1 MRREINRIRDAHRS
15 LRRGA
20 HWLRLCPEEV
30 VADAYVEL
38 LNTTERA
45 FAMEQAMMEQFAFP
59 ATPCHLE
66 QHARVLRALHCL
78 QPAVMN
84 GDTASARRVGGQ
96 LLVEWFQLHHE
107 TLDQA
112 VYVWVSCSKEQL
124 ASDLIARS
132 QGRQPPLTAWQSDTT
147 TDALPGLLDGMPAG
161 MPAGLPDL
169 LQGGLPPSMQDEAP
183 NPISEHRPGPL
194 PGGAPPRQT
203 PSPYWRPAGR

>member
-45 FAMEQAMMEQFAFP
+45 FALEQGMMEQFAFP
-59 ATPCHLE
+59 AMPCHLE

-84 GDTASARRVGGQ
+84 GDTATARRVGGQ

-112 VYVWVSCSKEQL
+112 VYVWVNCSTERL
-124 ASDLIARS
+124 TSDLIARS
-132 QGRQPPLTAWQSDTT
+132 QNKPSSIDACQARTASGALP
-147 TDALPGLLDGMPAG
+147 DALPGQP
-161 MPAGLPDL
+161 
-169 LQGGLPPSMQDEAP
+169 
-183 NPISEHRPGPL
+183 PGPI
-194 PGGAPPRQT
+194 PHRREPP
-203 PSPYWRPAGR
+203 PFWR